1 MQERKEWMASQVLS
15 ADSHVLEPPDLWTTR
30 MQRKFRDR
38 APHLIHEYNGQTG
51 DFLACEGLRPFNP
64 TSLGNAGIPPEE
76 HEQFSRGGYAICRPG
91 SWDPVERLKDMDF
104 DSIGA
109 EIFYCGYGM
118 SLFSHPDDEFH
129 PPSVPCA
136 SGGALTAGIF
146 QLPMMLVH
154 LPVLVPAPAQT
165 WPV

>member
-1 MQERKEWMASQVLS
+1 MVSQVLS

-76 HEQFSRGGYAICRPG
+76 HEKFSRGGYAVCRLG

-104 DSIGA
+104 DGIGA
-109 EIFYCGYGM
+109 EIFYCG
-118 SLFSHPDDEFH
+118 
-129 PPSVPCA
+129 
-136 SGGALTAGIF
+136 
-146 QLPMMLVH
+146 
-154 LPVLVPAPAQT
+154 
-165 WPV
+165 

>member
-1 MQERKEWMASQVLS
+1 MASQVLS

-76 HEQFSRGGYAICRPG
+76 HEQFSRGGYAVCRPG
-91 SWDPVERLKDMDF
+91 SVELSQRVTPLDWSPK
-104 DSIGA
+104 
-109 EIFYCGYGM
+109 
-118 SLFSHPDDEFH
+118 
-129 PPSVPCA
+129 PC
-136 SGGALTAGIF
+136 
-146 QLPMMLVH
+146 
-154 LPVLVPAPAQT
+154 LPVSRHTAPQ
-165 WPV
+165 